1 MQTPPLAV
9 RSRHLAMQKFVL
21 FSHRR
26 RAGVA
31 LVLVLGML
39 VLLMVLVVA
48 FFTRVTTEVVGAKA
62 SASNLRSR
70 QLAAS
75 AVQLVQGTITN
86 ATEPRETTTTAW
98 ACQPGMIRTFGTG
111 TSASSAPYKY
121 YKLYSSDT
129 MVVTADTNP
138 AVTNFSPSSD
148 LDALWDKKPAYFTD
162 LNAPIANA
170 TNPSDVIFPI
180 ADPRATDPS
189 TPVEGFSYTAG
200 VDGVVQ
206 VSSGTNT
213 ARLPMPVRWLYVL
226 RDGTLTCPDIA
237 SASTTVPS
245 ATFTANIPTKNNP
258 IVGRIAFWTDDESA
272 KVNLNTASE
281 GTYWDTPVA
290 NTGKSPDSFSYPQT
304 TAIGD
309 VLLATY
315 QGAQHEYQRYP
326 GHPATTCLSTVLGS
340 ALGGL
345 SRNDLV
351 QAITNAI
358 PRVTD
363 TAGQSSMGGT
373 AAPNTANLTT
383 DLDRLYASVDEFA
396 FKPPASTDTT
406 RTVQAVGSGSTVQ
419 NVIERT
425 RFFLTSSSKAPELN
439 LFGLPRV
446 AMWPVWDDSHASKR
460 TSFDNAILRC
470 ATVANSATAGNQ
482 HPMIFERSDPAS
494 ATKDFSIKRNQ
505 QVYSYLSSLMSEAIP
520 GFGGNFLTKYGP
532 TDQTQILT
540 EIFDYIRCTNLADQ
554 SDATLNHTYTPSFLP
569 SAPNLNVAVGQ
580 VVPTQGG
587 GANAGGTS
595 HGFGRIGTVAELALV
610 LDKIDDRFDTSLP
623 EGPSNQAAAMTISG
637 DTPVNAIDPSKQT
650 LMEWSLIPKFFCPM
664 AGYAGLGNDFRLRF
678 VINNLKIGDAPVI
691 TKALGSLSD
700 EFDTGRLPSG
710 GRDAVIGGLMGIMF
724 PIWGGGP
731 STSLFPTGLCAVT
744 GTNALSGS
752 YNGGTIPV
760 SGSVDV
766 LVYAPNT
773 ATTNPIQTLH
783 FQFPAANPVPIPV
796 TTYWSG
802 SSATGTF
809 RNSSWS
815 ANKSAHTVTFS
826 YNTTN
831 SSHGGSRRWDPSLY
845 HFIGDSA
852 GGPSGKETVRT
863 LVPTGT
869 INGIAIGG
877 DMRMIASSSTVP
889 AEAWKLAQINAS
901 SGTLNVSG
909 GTDPTAKDYQ
919 VSSMR
924 MSPYFSCASADNGS
938 LIPLLKS
945 PKSLVYGR
953 KPEIPPGVSAAM
965 MASTDNSVPGDWDNG
980 PGIMI
985 DGPFVN
991 KPDEGESPVK
1001 AGSGIPY
1008 VGPSETTSNY
1018 QAAESYFFSPNKQ
1031 VSSPVMLGSLTV
1043 GVDHPW
1049 RTLCFR
1055 PGNLPGYQDAS
1066 VSGGYQHPGRTDSTI
1081 PDHLMLDLFS
1091 MPVVEP
1097 YSISEPLATA
1107 GKINLNTQI
1116 APFTYI
1122 TRNTG
1127 MRAVLKSVMITALNP
1142 AQSADPSG
1150 KNLLIHQY
1158 KNGYDTATGYSENTT
1173 ATSRYPIDAD
1183 QTLNQLTTNSTGFFP
1198 VFNRTTNSARLPN
1211 FFVAASQICDVPLI
1225 PSGYTTSN
1233 LSTFWSAN
1241 GLTGDN
1247 SLERPYSMIYSRVTT
1262 KSNTFTVHV
1271 RAQSLQQA
1279 VNGTPSVWREDR
1291 DQVTGE
1297 YRGAF
1302 TIEKYYDPNTANI
1315 TDSSG
1320 NALANSEDAN
1330 LSAHS
1335 DAAVRGTRWRLVDT
1349 KQFGQ

>member
-1 MQTPPLAV
+1 M
-9 RSRHLAMQKFVL
+9 
-21 FSHRR
+21 
-26 RAGVA
+26 
-31 LVLVLGML
+31 LVLGML

-446 AMWPVWDDSHASKR
+446 AMWPVWDDSHASNR
-460 TSFDNAILRC
+460 TAFDNAILRS

-482 HPMIFERSDPAS
+482 HPMIFARKDPTSTTVDYTS
-494 ATKDFSIKRNQ
+494 ATIGGVARNP
-505 QVYSYLSSLMSEAIP
+505 QVYAYLQSLMNQSIP
-520 GFGGNFLTKYGP
+520 GFGTSFSSSTKYGNVNP
-532 TDQTQILT
+532 FGAKDSEQILT
-540 EIFDYIRCTNLADQ
+540 EIFDYIRSSNLADN
-554 SDATLNHTYTPSFLP
+554 SSGAAPYTANPPS
-569 SAPNLNVAVGQ
+569 SGTGNVNQAALGQ
-580 VVPTQGG
+580 VVPIQITPSGS
-587 GANAGGTS
+587 GGTTR
-595 HGFGRIGTVAELALV
+595 GFGRFNTISELGLAIV
-610 LDKIDDRFDTSLP
+610 KVDDRADLTKAESGNVAKSITIGGAGAGSLA
-623 EGPSNQAAAMTISG
+623 GT
-637 DTPVNAIDPSKQT
+637 TYDPSQQT
-650 LMEWSLIPKFFCPM
+650 LVEWALIPRFVSPM
-664 AGYAGLGNDFRLRF
+664 AGYVPMYNNMRIRYNSLNLTIGGSNATSTWSAVMPDLYRLGTITGTRDASGIGGPLDPLCFAETGSFNGGTACPKDSMYATGLALIPATGPVSISGKVTMTTYGLAGTAASPGTQLQQFTFNFPSIQAPVPTLWLDSSNNWYGAFRQNGATSIYSATASSGTGTVSYPAALASGTAPKGNYRCGAYANGGYFLYNTGNDSVRTVTATGPLDKQPLDGDTRL
-678 VINNLKIGDAPVI
+678 VALAPKIPA
-691 TKALGSLSD
+691 SD
-700 EFDTGRLPSG
+700 
-710 GRDAVIGGLMGIMF
+710 
-724 PIWGGGP
+724 
-731 STSLFPTGLCAVT
+731 PTQNTFEVT
-744 GTNALSGS
+744 GTPTSTTYNTNTNCFRMGTGDNWASGYTSGSFVAGYTGGTSGSFGGFGPDIPPFNNYSAKAIPGLILSGGTS
-752 YNGGTIPV
+752 ALAGTADWDNGEG
-760 SGSVDV
+760 
-766 LVYAPNT
+766 LVADGPW
-773 ATTNPIQTLH
+773 I
-783 FQFPAANPVPIPV
+783 
-796 TTYWSG
+796 
-802 SSATGTF
+802 
-809 RNSSWS
+809 
-815 ANKSAHTVTFS
+815 NKPDEGMT
-826 YNTTN
+826 
-831 SSHGGSRRWDPSLY
+831 PS
-845 HFIGDSA
+845 
-852 GGPSGKETVRT
+852 
-863 LVPTGT
+863 
-869 INGIAIGG
+869 
-877 DMRMIASSSTVP
+877 SSSTVP
-889 AEAWKLAQINAS
+889 YIGNYTVMQQYGAPMT
-901 SGTLNVSG
+901 TL
-909 GTDPTAKDYQ
+909 
-919 VSSMR
+919 
-924 MSPYFSCASADNGS
+924 
-938 LIPLLKS
+938 
-945 PKSLVYGR
+945 
-953 KPEIPPGVSAAM
+953 
-965 MASTDNSVPGDWDNG
+965 
-980 PGIMI
+980 
-985 DGPFVN
+985 
-991 KPDEGESPVK
+991 
-1001 AGSGIPY
+1001 
-1008 VGPSETTSNY
+1008 
-1018 QAAESYFFSPNKQ
+1018 FSPNRQ
-1031 VSSPVMLGSLTV
+1031 LSSPVMFGSLPV
-1043 GVDHPW
+1043 GFNSPW
-1049 RTLCFR
+1049 QTLLFR
-1055 PGNLPGYQDAS
+1055 PASLPGYH
-1066 VSGGYQHPGRTDSTI
+1066 GTYTHPGNANPTLNP
-1081 PDHLMLDLFS
+1081 PDHLLLDLFW
-1091 MPVVEP
+1091 MPIVEP
-1097 YSISEPLATA
+1097 WSISGPLSTS

-1122 TRNTG
+1122 TRTTG
-1127 MRAVLKSVMITALNP
+1127 MRAVLKSVMVTALNP
-1142 AQSADPSG
+1142 SVNNFTKGYKTSG
-1150 KNLLIHQY
+1150 
-1158 KNGYDTATGYSENTT
+1158 GVAAATT
-1173 ATSRYPIDAD
+1173 RYPIDAD
-1183 QTLNQLTTNSTGFFP
+1183 QTLNQLITNSTAFYP
-1198 VFNRTTNSARLPN
+1198 VFNRTSNSARLPN
-1211 FFVAASQICDVPLI
+1211 FFVSASQICDVPLI
-1225 PSGYTTSN
+1225 PLGSTSST
-1233 LSTFWSAN
+1233 LSTFWTTNS
-1241 GLTGDN
+1241 LTGDN
-1247 SLERPYSMIYSRVTT
+1247 SVERPYSMIYPRVTT

-1271 RAQSLQQA
+1271 RAQSVQQA
-1279 VNGTPSVWREDR
+1279 VNGTPGVWREDR

-1315 TDSSG
+1315 TDSQG
-1320 NALANSEDAN
+1320 NALANTEDAN
-1330 LSAHS
+1330 LSAHP
-1335 DAAVRGTRWRLVDT
+1335 DAAVRGTRWRLVYT